1 MEDSAMM
8 IRGRSW
14 SKLQFITHG
23 GSAEEIIN
31 GTLNVLKG
39 GCRWVQLR
47 MKNFSRE
54 DIISVAEILKAE
66 CRKNDAVLLIDDE
79 VEIALRLN
87 LDGVHLGLKDMPI
100 DEARKILGENFI
112 IGGTANTVEQAHHH
126 ISLGAD
132 YLGVGP
138 FRYTTTKQNL
148 SPLLGIEGYKSLM
161 SNTDIIT
168 VPVVAIGGIV
178 EADIPE
184 IMSTGVQGIAVSG
197 TILNAK
203 NQVEQ
208 TRLLLNKLK

>member
-87 LDGVHLGLKDMPI
+87 LDGVHLGLKEMPI
-100 DEARKILGENFI
+100 DEAR
-112 IGGTANTVEQAHHH
+112 
-126 ISLGAD
+126 
-132 YLGVGP
+132 
-138 FRYTTTKQNL
+138 
-148 SPLLGIEGYKSLM
+148 
-161 SNTDIIT
+161 
-168 VPVVAIGGIV
+168 
-178 EADIPE
+178 
-184 IMSTGVQGIAVSG
+184 
-197 TILNAK
+197 
-203 NQVEQ
+203 
-208 TRLLLNKLK
+208 